1 MRNTITNIFRLN
13 KAGKTMPTIHIFSTL
28 YAAVRWDKKQKFQDN
43 DFYDF
48 RHATA
53 ALPYCDYFFTEKRLA
68 HLLMQNLLGLDKFY
82 QCTVHSKEKEAI
94 SCLHKLETSP

>member
-1 MRNTITNIFRLN
+1 
-13 KAGKTMPTIHIFSTL
+13 MPTIHILSAL
-28 YAAVRWDKKQKFQDN
+28 YAAVIWDKQQRFQDN

-68 HLLMQNLLGLDKFY
+68 HLLTQNLLGLDKFY
-82 QCTVHSKEKEAI
+82 QCTVKSKEKEAI
-94 SCLHKLETSP
+94 SYLQELEVNP